1 MWQAAIG
8 YLAFHKGTL
17 AVIAQFPCTK
27 CLLPTL
33 SSSKQAEMAVT
44 SSKINLI
51 YRLTYNQYKNFKK
64 KNYKGK

>member
-8 YLAFHKGTL
+8 YLAFRKGTL
-17 AVIAQFPCTK
+17 AVFSKFPCTK

-44 SSKINLI
+44 SSKNIKINLQSI
-51 YRLTYNQYKNFKK
+51 QK
-64 KNYKGK
+64 

>member
-8 YLAFHKGTL
+8 YLAFCKGTL

-44 SSKINLI
+44 SSKNIKINLQSI
-51 YRLTYNQYKNFKK
+51 QK
-64 KNYKGK
+64 

>member
-8 YLAFHKGTL
+8 YLAFRKGTL

-44 SSKINLI
+44 SSKNIKINLQSI
-51 YRLTYNQYKNFKK
+51 QK
-64 KNYKGK
+64 